1 MRKKTLLAAAFALV
15 AVLACA
21 CGNASSSSGSA
32 GKSSSGSGS
41 KDTQTQT
48 QTQAQQDQNQ
58 GQGTDEFAVDGGDE
72 IDANATFDAQNQAD
86 AEGGDDDA
94 EADPADADEQNGDN
108 DSLSETGWTGTFYND
123 ATEETLT
130 VSNATDGAIEFAFA
144 VSGIAGSAQRSGDTA
159 SYNGDDNFVISFAL
173 SGDQIQV
180 SLSNTEDETETD
192 GGGSPLIG
200 TYVRE

>member
-32 GKSSSGSGS
+32 GNSSSGNSS

-130 VSNATDGAIEFAFA
+130 VSNATDGAIEFAFE

-200 TYVRE
+200 TYVRD

>member
-21 CGNASSSSGSA
+21 CGNASSSSGST
-32 GKSSSGSGS
+32 GNSSSGSGS

-130 VSNATDGAIEFAFA
+130 VSNATDEAIEFAFA

-200 TYVRE
+200 TYVRD